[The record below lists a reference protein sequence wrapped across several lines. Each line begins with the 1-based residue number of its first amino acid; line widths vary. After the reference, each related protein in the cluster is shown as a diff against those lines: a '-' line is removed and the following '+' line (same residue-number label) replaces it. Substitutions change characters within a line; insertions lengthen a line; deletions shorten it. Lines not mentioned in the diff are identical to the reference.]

1 MINISFFSYKGG
13 AGRTSLLYNTLPFL
27 AEELNATEN
36 EPIIVLDLDLDSQ
49 GLTYLTETR
58 STINTIQV
66 LKSENCLGFRDGGLM
81 KEHPFFKQSKAI
93 GKKVGLDSSKDK
105 SILFVSAQPV
115 PGAESLSEDGN
126 YDGTNVS
133 LSSINRLCRL
143 YNCKALIMDTPSGTQ
158 LPGKAALA
166 ISNKI
171 VTVMRITKQ
180 FRTGTAEFLREKT
193 KGELKDKEFVIVPNA
208 VPPTAGTN
216 YRSTEKP
223 EKLNLT
229 FLTNGNKGINEV
241 NLFKFEEESLKSEEG
256 YRELKNDEQNAVKM
270 YKLLAKELAKE
281 IKNES

>member
-216 YRSTEKP
+216 YSMTNIMENICSLLTRSTEKP

-229 FLTNGNKGINEV
+229 FLTNGNKH
-241 NLFKFEEESLKSEEG
+241 
-256 YRELKNDEQNAVKM
+256 
-270 YKLLAKELAKE
+270 
-281 IKNES
+281 